1 MRPYNGALIHSP
13 GPQRLMNRARSRVL
27 AVCACGVLVSCQP
40 SASTSGGASADLEKR
55 LQASEEQVAALT
67 ERVESLTPETAVLM
81 AQVQI
86 HHAKLYYAGHAR
98 NWELAA
104 YSLHEINEAL
114 QAVQVF
120 NDQFE
125 DFPTPLS
132 EVVPA
137 LVGPPLGEIHGAIRT
152 RDGAG
157 FDAAFKSLTAA
168 CNACH
173 AMLEHGFI
181 RIREPGAVEF
191 TNQSFAA
198 P

>member
-1 MRPYNGALIHSP
+1 MMHP
-13 GPQRLMNRARSRVL
+13 ARVRVL
-27 AVCACGVLVSCQP
+27 VPLVCGALVSCQP
-40 SASTSGGASADLEKR
+40 SISPSGAALGDLEAQLK
-55 LQASEEQVAALT
+55 ASEAQVAALT
-67 ERVESLTPETAVLM
+67 ERVDALTPETAVLM

-114 QAVQVF
+114 QAVQTF

-132 EVVPA
+132 EVVPPI
-137 LVGPPLGEIHGAIRT
+137 VGPPLGEIHGAIRA
-152 RDGAG
+152 RDGAR
-157 FDAAFKSLTAA
+157 FDAAFKSLTSA
-168 CNACH
+168 CNDCH
-173 AMLEHGFI
+173 AMLEHGFV
-181 RIREPGAVEF
+181 RIREPAAVEF
-191 TNQSFAA
+191 TNQSFA